1 MPSMAVVTSAVVLG
15 LGLISERQS
24 CESSCVRQKGESIMI
39 YKLLKW
45 PRPNVNEIGTCV
57 AVLRREVILWL
68 AHFA

>member
-1 MPSMAVVTSAVVLG
+1 MAVVTSVVLG

-24 CESSCVRQKGESIMI
+24 CESSRVRQKGEPIMI

-45 PRPNVNEIGTCV
+45 PRPDVNEIGTCV
-57 AVLRREVILWL
+57 ALLRREVILWL

>member
-1 MPSMAVVTSAVVLG
+1 MAVVTSAVGLG

-24 CESSCVRQKGESIMI
+24 CESSRVRQKGEPFMI

-45 PRPNVNEIGTCV
+45 PRPDVDEIGTCV